1 MFKTIKQKLL
11 SQNNVGRYLSYAAGE
26 VILIVIGILVAVSIN
41 NWNEERQ
48 QKKVVNGI
56 FAVLIND
63 IKEDTAEVSQILD
76 FYNKKKSTFLKIA
89 YDTLTNKEISECDLC
104 PTLISSREVLS
115 INKRGINQ
123 LNEYNN
129 YTLGNQDS
137 LIFDLVNFYA
147 RLTDEVENH
156 NDLITDDVV
165 GNLVYWRDNY
175 PWFTSSMQGRLK
187 KEDWS
192 YFGSQEF
199 KNRVAFHYV
208 LIYENYF
215 YFLQT
220 FQQDSK
226 IILKKL
232 NERLSDRL

>member
-11 SQNNVGRYLSYAAGE
+11 NQNNVGRYLSYAAGE

-41 NWNEERQ
+41 NWNEERLRQ
-48 QKKVVNGI
+48 KVVNGI

-63 IKEDTAEVSQILD
+63 IKEDTVEVNQILD
-76 FYNKKKSTFLKIA
+76 FYNRKKSTFLKIA
-89 YDTLTNKEISECDLC
+89 YDTLTNKEISECYLC
-104 PTLISSREVLS
+104 PTLISSRELFT
-115 INKRGINQ
+115 INRRGINQ

-129 YTLGNQDS
+129 YTLRNQDS

-147 RLTDEVENH
+147 GLADEVEKLN
-156 NDLITDDVV
+156 NLINDDVV

-175 PWFTSSMQGRLK
+175 PWFASSMQGRLK

-208 LIYENYF
+208 LIFENYF
-215 YFLQT
+215 YFLQK

-226 IILKKL
+226 TILAEL
-232 NERLSDRL
+232 NKRQNDL

>member
-11 SQNNVGRYLSYAAGE
+11 NQNNMGRYLSYAAGE

-63 IKEDTAEVSQILD
+63 IKQDTAEVNQILD

-89 YDTLTNKEISECDLC
+89 HDTLTNKEISECDLC
-104 PTLISSREVLS
+104 PALISSRELFS
-115 INKRGINQ
+115 INRRGINQ

-129 YTLGNQDS
+129 YALSNQDS
-137 LIFDLVNFYA
+137 LVFDLVNFYA
-147 RLTDEVENH
+147 RLTDEVENF
-156 NDLITDDVV
+156 NDLINDDVI

-175 PWFTSSMQGRLK
+175 PWFASSMQGRLK

-226 IILKKL
+226 AILKEL
-232 NERLSDRL
+232 NKRLNDNL